1 MQCRSTA
8 LGPPLQRDQGGL
20 EDSTPEATVKEMVYR
35 CFSLIKP
42 CCGQNCAPCFVNK
55 PSLGVSISLVPLG
68 ALAQSLEVAKVSEG
82 VTPPHPLGLGS
93 GNWKTQ
99 QNEPGGVTLE
109 SRYS

>member
-1 MQCRSTA
+1 M
-8 LGPPLQRDQGGL
+8 
-20 EDSTPEATVKEMVYR
+20 
-35 CFSLIKP
+35 
-42 CCGQNCAPCFVNK
+42 
-55 PSLGVSISLVPLG
+55 PLG